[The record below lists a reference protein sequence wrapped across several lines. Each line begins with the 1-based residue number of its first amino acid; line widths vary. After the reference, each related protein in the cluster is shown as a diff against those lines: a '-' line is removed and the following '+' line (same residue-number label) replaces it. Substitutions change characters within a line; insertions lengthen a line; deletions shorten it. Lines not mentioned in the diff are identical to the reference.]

1 MPIKGQAWCELP
13 LALSPAAIYC
23 NQRTIVTGVGST
35 SAHEVVL
42 ASVEL
47 HALLHGRMGTREACS
62 NQTIG
67 HAEKFPQLQKTPLPN
82 KSSSF
87 MGIVLEAWAGWA
99 VGLAGSQ
106 EALGGQAVSL
116 KARVE
121 VWAD

>member
-1 MPIKGQAWCELP
+1 M
-13 LALSPAAIYC
+13 
-23 NQRTIVTGVGST
+23 TGVGST